1 MASGPQSKSGNAN
14 SGQAGGGP
22 ADFAR
27 MFSDMKLPALV
38 DMEAFINANR
48 RNLETLTA
56 ANRVAM
62 EGAQAVARRNMEIM
76 QQNMAELT
84 ECMQALA
91 AAEGPQAKA
100 AKQAEL
106 LKQAYERAVANMQE
120 LRDLIQESNAE
131 ALALLNKRFAE
142 AMDEVKVLAEKR

>member
-1 MASGPQSKSGNAN
+1 MASGPQSKSGSSAF
-14 SGQAGGGP
+14 GDAAAAG
-22 ADFAR
+22 DFAKL
-27 MFSDMKLPALV
+27 FSEMKLPSLP
-38 DMEAFINANR
+38 DMEAFVAANR
-48 RNLETLTA
+48 RNIETFTA

-76 QQNMAELT
+76 QQNMTELT

-100 AKQAEL
+100 VKQAEM

-120 LRDLIQESNAE
+120 LRDLIQQSNTE
-131 ALALLNKRFAE
+131 ALALINKRFAE
-142 AMDEVKVLAEKR
+142 AMDEVKALAGKP